1 MASRSQWVGRIP
13 ATLERVTVRLRPQ
26 RKPTGRPIDAGK
38 DLTMAQRLENLENHL
53 ETRLRHLEAMLEGL
67 QDAVHRGTVRNER
80 EINELQR
87 KAEPAEIRKAL
98 DQDARHRGI

>member
-1 MASRSQWVGRIP
+1 
-13 ATLERVTVRLRPQ
+13 
-26 RKPTGRPIDAGK
+26 
-38 DLTMAQRLENLENHL
+38 MAQRLENLENHL
-53 ETRLRHLEAMLEGL
+53 ENRLRHLEAMVEGL

-98 DQDARHRGI
+98 DQDARERGI